1 MFKRI
6 EDRLRLCMLFVSA
19 KSWGNPSGSPILG
32 LHGWLDN
39 AATMDNLAPLL
50 PLDKYNLVIFSN
62 SGIKFEN
69 IELLFIIIRLL

>member
-6 EDRLRLCMLFVSA
+6 EDKLRLCNSFSA